1 MVHPIQGSLEE
12 ETKMDVRRIKYLGRW
27 MALIVLSMALVGNA
41 MAKEVPAG
49 TVLSKD
55 NLASLESATFQGI
68 RIGDLLTDTQRM
80 WIQDYNLKMKL
91 GHTTDLKVDPAYLSA
106 TRENA
111 GKAKFDPATKVVS
124 NYTAGIP
131 FPEID
136 EKDPDAGYKLAW
148 NQYYANPVMG
158 DNWIAV
164 GDVTI
169 VDSNRGT
176 IDRFE
181 AISAKMLMEGR
192 TTGGPAQLGSPGDHA
207 RYLLTLS
214 KPYDLAGLGIYTQ
227 QYSSGRVDDAWVYVK
242 SIRRTRRVAGGKS
255 WMDPQPKMDLLNDD
269 NQGVNA
275 YPLWYQ
281 SWKLLEKRWILAVV
295 TGPNPKEKHNY
306 NDYVEQAPPYWNPL
320 NVTWEPR
327 EVYVVEAIPPAEH
340 PYGKKILYQ
349 DVQLPFYYQSDIYDR
364 KGDFWR
370 LWRQTYSPI
379 RAVNG
384 QPGITFFC
392 TQAIDFQ
399 RNRATYI
406 DIIATN
412 LNNPEFNENA
422 FSPEM
427 LQHAG
432 SGGLD
437 RYLK

>member
-1 MVHPIQGSLEE
+1 
-12 ETKMDVRRIKYLGRW
+12 MDVRSLKNLSRLF
-27 MALIVLSMALVGNA
+27 VLLVFAGNLTA
-41 MAKEVPAG
+41 NAEAKDVPEG
-49 TVLSKD
+49 TILSKD
-55 NLASLESATFQGI
+55 NLAAMENETFQGI
-68 RIGDLLTDTQRM
+68 RIGELLTASQRL
-80 WIQDYNLKMKL
+80 WIKDYNLKMKL
-91 GHTTDLKVDPAYLSA
+91 GPTTELKVDPAYLEA
-106 TRENA
+106 TRQNA
-111 GKAKFDPATKVVS
+111 AAAKFDPKTKTVS
-124 NYTAGIP
+124 NYKAGIP
-131 FPEID
+131 FPQID
-136 EKDPDAGYKLAW
+136 VKDADAGYKLAW

-169 VDSNRGT
+169 ADAKKGT

-192 TTGGPAQLGSPGDHA
+192 TTGGPSRIGNEGDHA
-207 RYLLTLS
+207 RYLLALS
-214 KPYDLAGLGIYTQ
+214 KPYDLAGLGIYTK
-227 QYSSGRVDDAWVYVK
+227 QYSNGNLDDAWVYVK

-295 TGPNPKEKHNY
+295 TGPNPKVKHNY
-306 NDYVEQAPPYWNPL
+306 NDYVEQAAPFWNPV

-327 EVYVVEAIPPAEH
+327 EVYVIEAIPPSEH
-340 PYGKKILYQ
+340 PYGKKVLYQ
-349 DVQLPFYYQSDIYDR
+349 DVKLPFFYQSDLYDR

-379 RAVNG
+379 TAKNG
-384 QPGITFFC
+384 QPGIAFFC

-399 RNRATYI
+399 RNRATYM
-406 DIIATN
+406 DIVATN

-422 FSPEM
+422 FAPEM
-427 LQHAG
+427 LQDAG

-437 RYLK
+437 KYLK